1 MGLYMKTYDTRQV
14 LLFGLFLLCSKGF
27 AQQTSVAQQQNQ
39 AVRDIMVAL
48 NQSSN
53 EIGQQMFTEPQRA
66 SDAGCL
72 DGIKGINL
80 SVFRIDITS
89 AWTALTS
96 QLKDQILNGTCS
108 AATDWANDQTSALET
123 NMDAPYGLGNISL
136 SQGNSVGDWQSVT
149 KQDVE
154 MSAAELARK
163 VTTGTLGQ
171 VPNRTI
177 PSAAPDTLKSTENT
191 PSSDKERLE
200 SELPKILDFKQLWRD
215 SN

>member
-1 MGLYMKTYDTRQV
+1 MKTFKVKRV
-14 LLFGLFLLCSKGF
+14 LLFGLVLFCSNGF

-39 AVRDIMVAL
+39 AVQEIMVAL

-53 EIGQQMFTEPQRA
+53 EIGQQIFTEPQRA
-66 SDAGCL
+66 ADAGCL
-72 DGIKGINL
+72 DGIKGIDL

-96 QLKDQILNGTCS
+96 QIKDQILNGTCS
-108 AATDWANDQTSALET
+108 AATDWANEQTTALDT
-123 NMDAPYGLGNISL
+123 NMDIPYGLGNISL
-136 SQGNSVGDWQSVT
+136 SQGNAVGDWQSVI

-154 MSAAELARK
+154 MTSEELSQR

-177 PSAAPDTLKSTENT
+177 PSAAADTLGSNENT
-191 PSSDKERLE
+191 PSNDKEELE
-200 SELPKILDFKQLWRD
+200 KELPKILNFKQLWKD
-215 SN
+215 PEQ